1 MRGNRS
7 GTALWIALV
16 VLVGLAC
23 GCVGLAVGGLL
34 GYLAGRSGAGAASSP
49 FLGAVVVHREDGAVI
64 VAVLPNSPAQRAGLQ
79 PGDRIVRLDG
89 EPVDAAHPLPDRLR
103 SRRPGETVTLT
114 VIRDGQERS
123 FSVPLGTRP

>member
-1 MRGNRS
+1 MRGDR
-7 GTALWIALV
+7 GGIALWIALLA
-16 VLVGLAC
+16 LVGLAC

-34 GYLAGRSGAGAASSP
+34 GYLAGRSGVGAASSP
-49 FLGAVVVHREDGAVI
+49 FLGVVVEHREDGAVI

-89 EPVDAAHPLPDRLR
+89 EPVDAAHPLLDRLR
-103 SRRPGETVTLT
+103 SRRPGETVALT
-114 VIRDGQERS
+114 VIRDGQERP

>member
-1 MRGNRS
+1 
-7 GTALWIALV
+7 
-16 VLVGLAC
+16 
-23 GCVGLAVGGLL
+23 
-34 GYLAGRSGAGAASSP
+34 SSP
-49 FLGAVVVHREDGAVI
+49 FLAFLGAVVVHREDGAVI

-114 VIRDGQERS
+114 V
-123 FSVPLGTRP
+123 